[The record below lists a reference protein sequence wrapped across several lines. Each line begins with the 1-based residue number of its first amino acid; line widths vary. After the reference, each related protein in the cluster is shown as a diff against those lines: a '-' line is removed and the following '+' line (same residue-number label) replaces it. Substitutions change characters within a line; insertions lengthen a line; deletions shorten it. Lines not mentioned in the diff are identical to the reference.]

1 MSIEKLTLD
10 QFNQLY
16 LESREQSERVEH
28 TEMIIARCY
37 HPYLE
42 QILLIA
48 DIEEGIAI
56 VHHNDDLLGKSL
68 LPNIPALKTSSCI
81 SEA

>member
-1 MSIEKLTLD
+1 LSIEKLTLD

-16 LESREQSERVEH
+16 LESRKQSERVEL
-28 TEMIIARCY
+28 TEVIIARCY
-37 HPYLE
+37 HPYLG

-48 DIEEGIAI
+48 DIEEDIAI
-56 VHHNDDLLGKSL
+56 VHHNDDLIGNSL
-68 LPNIPALKTSSCI
+68 LPNEPALTTPSCL